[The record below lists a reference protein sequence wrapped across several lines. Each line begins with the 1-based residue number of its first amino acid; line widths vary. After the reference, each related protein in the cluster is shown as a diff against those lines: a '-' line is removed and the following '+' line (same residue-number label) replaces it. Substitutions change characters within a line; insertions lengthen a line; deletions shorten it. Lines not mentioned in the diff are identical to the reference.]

1 MKFRILGS
9 YRKTTGL
16 RLEDQHRG
24 TTTNTIFKILSFND
38 FNLSSDLLMGLSDMG
53 FSKATPIQIQA
64 IPAVLEGK
72 DLLASAQTGTGK
84 TAAFAVPLIEKLAAN
99 KKNGIRAL
107 ILAPT
112 RELAMQIDEQFWT
125 IGYHTGVTTASVYG
139 GTDWGAQ
146 EQAIRDGVNV
156 LVATPGRL
164 LDHIKVSNVDFSQ
177 LEFLVLD
184 EADRML
190 DMGFI
195 PDVLTII
202 RRLPKKRQ
210 TLLFSATLSDK
221 IEGLAKELTINPVRI
236 NISSSVS
243 AEGVD
248 QRAYKVNDDAK
259 LDLVLHLFDTENV
272 ISAIVFTAT
281 KRGADSLSR
290 ALRKK
295 SVKVAAMHGDRDQ
308 KEREATLGDFK
319 AGRINVIVATDV
331 MARGIDI
338 TGVSHVINFD
348 VPHDVDDYIHRIGR
362 TARAEMKGT
371 AMTLVTRQDNR
382 YFQQIKD
389 KMGDRLKI
397 IELTGDQSS
406 MSDNRDHQNDDQH
419 SRSRGNQNRN
429 QGRSRPNPV
438 RKKPELGSKPKAPE
452 FQDKTKSDAGNSTSG
467 PNQPQPRLNPE
478 KPPIVPKKPSAPRPP
493 ARNRPPVPPKRN
505 QSRDSSGPKPGS
517 KADYN
522 KKNQNDHEARR
533 YERIQQV
540 SNPFQEKK
548 LVQPSEQKEK
558 IGFWNKIKSV
568 FGSEK

>member
-1 MKFRILGS
+1 
-9 YRKTTGL
+9 
-16 RLEDQHRG
+16 
-24 TTTNTIFKILSFND
+24 LSFND

-53 FSKATPIQIQA
+53 FSKATPIQVQA

-84 TAAFAVPLIEKLAAN
+84 TAAFAVPLIEKLALN

-177 LEFLVLD
+177 IEFLVLD

-221 IEGLAKELTINPVRI
+221 IEGLAKELTNNPVRI
-236 NISSSVS
+236 NISSFVP
-243 AEGVD
+243 AEGVE

-259 LDLVLHLFDTENV
+259 LDLVLHLFDTEDV
-272 ISAIVFTAT
+272 ISAIVFTGT

-295 SVKVAAMHGDRDQ
+295 GVQVAAMHGDRDQ
-308 KEREATLGDFK
+308 KEREATLADFK

-371 AMTLVTRQDNR
+371 AMTLVTKQDHR
-382 YFQQIKD
+382 YFQQIKE

-397 IELTGDQSS
+397 IELKGDQSS
-406 MSDNRDHQNDDQH
+406 MSDQQHDDQI
-419 SRSRGNQNRN
+419 SQPRGNQNGN
-429 QGRSRPNPV
+429 QGRPRPNPV
-438 RKKPELGSKPKAPE
+438 HRKPDVGSKPKSPE
-452 FQDKTKSDAGNSTSG
+452 IQDKSQIDSGKSGSETSSQPAKMNTEKSKFTPQK
-467 PNQPQPRLNPE
+467 PN
-478 KPPIVPKKPSAPRPP
+478 APRPP
-493 ARNRPPVPPKRN
+493 SRNRAPIPPKPSL
-505 QSRDSSGPKPGS
+505 SRDTRGLKPGT
-517 KADYN
+517 KVDQT

-548 LVQPSEQKEK
+548 VSRPSDQNDKG
-558 IGFWNKIKSV
+558 GFWNKIKSV

>member
-1 MKFRILGS
+1 
-9 YRKTTGL
+9 
-16 RLEDQHRG
+16 
-24 TTTNTIFKILSFND
+24 
-38 FNLSSDLLMGLSDMG
+38 
-53 FSKATPIQIQA
+53 
-64 IPAVLEGK
+64 
-72 DLLASAQTGTGK
+72 
-84 TAAFAVPLIEKLAAN
+84 
-99 KKNGIRAL
+99 
-107 ILAPT
+107 
-112 RELAMQIDEQFWT
+112 MQIDEQFWT

-177 LEFLVLD
+177 IEFLVLD

-259 LDLVLHLFDTENV
+259 LDLVLHLFDTEDV
-272 ISAIVFTAT
+272 ISAIVFTGT

-295 SVKVAAMHGDRDQ
+295 GVQVAAMHGDRDQ

-397 IELTGDQSS
+397 IELKGEQSS
-406 MSDNRDHQNDDQH
+406 MSDNRDHNDDH
-419 SRSRGNQNRN
+419 NSRSRGTQNRN

-438 RKKPELGSKPKAPE
+438 RKKPELGSKPKAL
-452 FQDKTKSDAGNSTSG
+452 DTLDNSKIDNRKSGNEPS
-467 PNQPQPRLNPE
+467 QQAAKINPE
-478 KPPIVPKKPSAPRPP
+478 KPKFAPKKPSAPRPP
-493 ARNRPPVPPKRN
+493 SRNRPPVPPKH
-505 QSRDSSGPKPGS
+505 SPPRDLNGTKPGS
-517 KADYN
+517 KADQI

-548 LVQPSEQKEK
+548 ASQPAEQKEK
-558 IGFWNKIKSV
+558 GGFWNKIKSV

>member
-1 MKFRILGS
+1 M
-9 YRKTTGL
+9 
-16 RLEDQHRG
+16 
-24 TTTNTIFKILSFND
+24 SFND
-38 FNLSSDLLMGLSDMG
+38 FNLSQDLLMGLSDMG
-53 FSKATPIQIQA
+53 FSKATPIQVQA

-84 TAAFAVPLIEKLAAN
+84 TAAFAVPLLEKLSAN
-99 KKNGIRAL
+99 KKVGIRAL

-125 IGYHTGVTTASVYG
+125 IGYHTGITTASVYG

-177 LEFLVLD
+177 IEFLVLD

-221 IEGLAKELTINPVRI
+221 IEGLARELTNNPIRI
-236 NISSSVS
+236 NISSFVP

-248 QRAYKVNDDAK
+248 QRAYKVNDDEK
-259 LDLVLHLFDTENV
+259 LDLVLHLFDVEEV
-272 ISAIVFTAT
+272 ASAIVFTAT
-281 KRGADSLSR
+281 KRGADSLAR

-295 SVKVAAMHGDRDQ
+295 GVKVAAMHGDRDQ

-371 AMTLVTRQDNR
+371 AMTLVSRQDSR

-389 KMGDRLKI
+389 KMGNRLKI
-397 IELTGDQSS
+397 IELKGKQTDTIEQDGRQKPS
-406 MSDNRDHQNDDQH
+406 QNT
-419 SRSRGNQNRN
+419 RSKGNENRN

-438 RKKPELGSKPKAPE
+438 RKKPELGSKPKPNHSSGQA
-452 FQDKTKSDAGNSTSG
+452 KSDTTDSG
-467 PNQPQPRLNPE
+467 QRNKKPVVKQPE
-478 KPPIVPKKPSAPRPP
+478 KTQVESKKPSSPKAPR
-493 ARNRPPVPPKRN
+493 RNRPSSTNKRN
-505 QSRDSSGPKPGS
+505 APRDSAGSGNTSRS
-517 KADYN
+517 KTDQS
-522 KKNQNDHEARR
+522 KKNPNDIEARR
-533 YERIQQV
+533 RERIQQV
-540 SNPFQEKK
+540 SNPFQDNKLSSNTESSKK
-548 LVQPSEQKEK
+548 P
-558 IGFWNKIKSV
+558 GFWSKIKSV